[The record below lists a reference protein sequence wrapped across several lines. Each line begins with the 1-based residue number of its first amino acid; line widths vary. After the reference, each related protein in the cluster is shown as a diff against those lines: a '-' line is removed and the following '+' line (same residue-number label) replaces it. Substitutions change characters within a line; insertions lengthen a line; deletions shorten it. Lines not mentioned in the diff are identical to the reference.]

1 MTEPE
6 VYSGP
11 ERRRLETIQMEAIEA
26 VVERLMAKLIAQ
38 HEVNERAMWDEW
50 MTRAFPEGDPE
61 SHRTYH
67 QSKIDAATAE
77 KEFYQTLKIKLAEA
91 GALDSLAG
99 HRNAA
104 RWEVAGIEQRRP
116 LLPGS
121 PEEARVELPAPQT
134 SRTKAANLL
143 PTRQTRSPVCL
154 VRSKR
159 NSAVN
164 IGLIFRKIAVT

>member
-26 VVERLMAKLIAQ
+26 VVERMMAKLIAH

-77 KEFYQTLKIKLAEA
+77 KEFYQTLKVKLAEA
-91 GALDSLAG
+91 GALGLLRMIIWLLMMGLGATLAAKFG
-99 HRNAA
+99 
-104 RWEVAGIEQRRP
+104 
-116 LLPGS
+116 LLP
-121 PEEARVELPAPQT
+121 AFL
-134 SRTKAANLL
+134 
-143 PTRQTRSPVCL
+143 
-154 VRSKR
+154 
-159 NSAVN
+159 SA
-164 IGLIFRKIAVT
+164 IGGK

>member
-61 SHRTYH
+61 SHRSYH
-67 QSKIDAATAE
+67 QTKIDAATAE
-77 KEFYQTLKIKLAEA
+77 KEFYQTLKVKLAEA
-91 GALDSLAG
+91 GALGLLKLVLWLLMMGLGAVIAG
-99 HRNAA
+99 KLG
-104 RWEVAGIEQRRP
+104 VMSTFLGVP
-116 LLPGS
+116 
-121 PEEARVELPAPQT
+121 
-134 SRTKAANLL
+134 K
-143 PTRQTRSPVCL
+143 
-154 VRSKR
+154 
-159 NSAVN
+159 
-164 IGLIFRKIAVT
+164 

>member
-1 MTEPE
+1 MSEPE

-67 QSKIDAATAE
+67 QAKITAAKAE
-77 KEFYQTLKIKLAEA
+77 QEFYQTLKVKLAEA
-91 GALDSLAG
+91 GALGLLKLVLWLLMMGLGAVIAG
-99 HRNAA
+99 KLGALSTFLG
-104 RWEVAGIEQRRP
+104 VP
-116 LLPGS
+116 
-121 PEEARVELPAPQT
+121 
-134 SRTKAANLL
+134 K
-143 PTRQTRSPVCL
+143 
-154 VRSKR
+154 
-159 NSAVN
+159 
-164 IGLIFRKIAVT
+164 

>member
-1 MTEPE
+1 MIEPE

-67 QSKIDAATAE
+67 QTKIDAATAE
-77 KEFYQTLKIKLAEA
+77 KEFYQSLKMKLAEA
-91 GALDSLAG
+91 GALGALKLVLWLLMMGFGAVIAG
-99 HRNAA
+99 KLG
-104 RWEVAGIEQRRP
+104 VLSTFLGVP
-116 LLPGS
+116 
-121 PEEARVELPAPQT
+121 
-134 SRTKAANLL
+134 K
-143 PTRQTRSPVCL
+143 
-154 VRSKR
+154 
-159 NSAVN
+159 
-164 IGLIFRKIAVT
+164 